1 MTGTKK
7 HVGKEKK
14 KLNTK
19 INELMLDMMEDFANN
34 YVPKGSR
41 VFLVGTKEGESDF
54 TLLRTRDLRELIRKL
69 EERLKE

>member
-41 VFLVGTKEGESDF
+41 VFLFGTKEGEIDF
-54 TLLRTRDLRELIRKL
+54 TFLRTRDLRELIRKL